1 MLFTEKRIKKN
12 KKTLKHNITEIG
24 DLILST
30 YCIYTE
36 MECASKFLMK

>member
-1 MLFTEKRIKKN
+1 MLFTEKRIIK